1 MTNVGKCKWQ
11 RRNGKRKM
19 IGQRSH
25 RKLNRGGWTEKALG
39 VGVWNAVG
47 IGCAAFMIAS
57 TDPFSL
63 SVQAE
68 PATLRSPDATVYE
81 QTSEGSNAVG
91 NLVEG
96 GSFDYIG
103 DVTAEDG
110 SVWHQITTAGG
121 VNGYIRGDREIEMG
135 EAEPA
140 PEGQEGQEAPAGEGG
155 NGEPAANPPEGGGE
169 IAPAEEGVNPGEGAG
184 AVGEEP
190 RGNGEG
196 NVSAPG
202 NDNRG
207 DREEPGEEEAPEE
220 GEIPED
226 DAEGAPEDEDAVPVF
241 NMQNN
246 QTKKYVVDNAQKIKE
261 RESFTEVDVGT
272 KASKSRG
279 LRIDKALIAGIAVV
293 LLCGGMIQ
301 VCWTRMKRMR
311 KGVSEGSISVSDGNR
326 NRTHRKAERKKHS
339 QKKKST
345 KIIQGKK
352 RI

>member
-19 IGQRSH
+19 TGQKSH
-25 RKLNRGGWTEKALG
+25 KKQNRGGYSRKTGGFWS
-39 VGVWNAVG
+39 AVG
-47 IGCAAFMIAS
+47 IVCTVVVIAS
-57 TDPFSL
+57 TGPFL
-63 SVQAE
+63 LLVQAE
-68 PATLRSPDATVYE
+68 PATLRSPDATIYE
-81 QTSEGSNAVG
+81 QTNEGSNPVG

-121 VNGYIRGDREIEMG
+121 VNGYIRGDREIEIG
-135 EAEPA
+135 TAEPA

-169 IAPAEEGVNPGEGAG
+169 IAPAEEGANPGEGAG

-190 RGNGEG
+190 RGNGGG
-196 NVSAPG
+196 NVSASG

-207 DREEPGEEEAPEE
+207 DREEPGEEESPEE

-241 NMQNN
+241 NMRNN

-261 RESFTEVDVGT
+261 RGSLAEIDVGT
-272 KASKSRG
+272 EVGKGNRI
-279 LRIDKALIAGIAVV
+279 RIDKALTAGIAVV
-293 LLCGGMIQ
+293 LLCGGIIQ

>member
-1 MTNVGKCKWQ
+1 M
-11 RRNGKRKM
+11 RRRK
-19 IGQRSH
+19 SYE
-25 RKLNRGGWTEKALG
+25 KLNKGGVLKKAG
-39 VGVWNAVG
+39 GFWIAAA
-47 IGCAAFMIAS
+47 IGCAALMIACAE
-57 TDPFSL
+57 PFLL
-63 SVQAE
+63 SAQAE

-121 VNGYIRGDREIEMG
+121 VSGYIRGDREIDMG
-135 EAEPA
+135 TEEPVS
-140 PEGQEGQEAPAGEGG
+140 EGQEAPAGEGG
-155 NGEPAANPPEGGGE
+155 NGDPVTNPPEGGE
-169 IAPAEEGVNPGEGAG
+169 ATPAEEGVNPGEEAG
-184 AVGEEP
+184 AAAGEEP
-190 RGNGEG
+190 RENDRG
-196 NVSAPG
+196 NVSVPS
-202 NDNRG
+202 NDN
-207 DREEPGEEEAPEE
+207 REEPGEEEAPQEE
-220 GEIPED
+220 ETPEG
-226 DAEGAPEDEDAVPVF
+226 DAEGTPEDEGAVPVF
-241 NMQNN
+241 HMQNN
-246 QTKKYVVDNAQKIKE
+246 QTKKYIVDNSQKIKE
-261 RESFTEVDVGT
+261 RGSFAEIDVGIE
-272 KASKSRG
+272 ASKSRG

-301 VCWTRMKRMR
+301 ICWTKMKRMR
-311 KGVSEGSISVSDGNR
+311 KGAGEGSISIPDGNK